1 MCMPFHHLLMYVV
14 KNVFQASLPSFLL
27 AIFYLNQCQ
36 VEIACSAQRLC
47 RLQEITNWC
56 MNFEW
61 WKLSI
66 ELHLNATFAQDILH
80 WNQFMKKAFF
90 ELAQGVWDSKLNYLN
105 CSHERLV
112 QKEALTI
119 CQNRVFGSFLCVLSL
134 SSVLESQHL
143 TSQWAIQEKSK
154 QVDSRI
160 SVSENTPR
168 NL

>member
-1 MCMPFHHLLMYVV
+1 MCMPFHHLLMHVV

-119 CQNRVFGSFLCVLSL
+119 CQNRVFGSSDITMGY
-134 SSVLESQHL
+134 SRK
-143 TSQWAIQEKSK
+143 IQTGGFE
-154 QVDSRI
+154 D
-160 SVSENTPR
+160 
-168 NL
+168 